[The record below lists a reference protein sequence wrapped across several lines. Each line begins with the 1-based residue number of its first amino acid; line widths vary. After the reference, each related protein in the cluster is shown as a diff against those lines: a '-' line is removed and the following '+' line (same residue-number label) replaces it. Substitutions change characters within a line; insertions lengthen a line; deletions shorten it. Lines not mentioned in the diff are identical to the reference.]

1 MSRKLERL
9 ELPLTDRSHVVRKIS
24 QKSLIPDETL
34 DRTLHQRINSLVDL
48 DEQLK

>member
-9 ELPLTDRSHVVRKIS
+9 ELPLTDRSHVRKIS

-34 DRTLHQRINSLVDL
+34 DRTLH
-48 DEQLK
+48 

>member
-1 MSRKLERL
+1 MKIFNIIFNLMSRRLERL

-34 DRTLHQRINSLVDL
+34 DRTLH
-48 DEQLK
+48 